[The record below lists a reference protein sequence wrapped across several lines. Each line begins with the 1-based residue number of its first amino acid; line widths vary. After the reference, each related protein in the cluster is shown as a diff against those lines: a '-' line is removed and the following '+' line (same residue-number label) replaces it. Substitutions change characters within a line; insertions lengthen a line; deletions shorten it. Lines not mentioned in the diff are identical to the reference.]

1 MTAQQNSRLLSVDIL
16 RGITIAGMI
25 LVNNP
30 GSWRYMFAPLQH
42 APWHG
47 LTPTDLIFPFFIFI
61 MGIST
66 YISLKKTNFEC
77 TRPVVFKIL
86 KRVFG
91 IFFIGL
97 ALAWFG
103 MSITAW
109 NRLAAEEMTFF
120 ARLWEATTGQFDRIR
135 ILGVLPRLALTYG
148 IAAIIAITV
157 RHKFIPWII
166 GIVLLVYFLLL
177 QFGNGFELAI
187 NNIVVIVD
195 RAILTDAHM
204 WGGLTS
210 VAECGT
216 RFRFEPEG
224 ILSTFPAAMQVL
236 IGFMCGQI
244 ILGTKDNFVRIQKLF
259 IVGAI
264 MTFAGFLLMYGCPIN
279 KKLWTPTFVLVTSGM
294 AATFLALL
302 IWIIDVH
309 GHKRWTPFF
318 ETFGINPLFLFVFAT
333 FVTILLGRILITVTI
348 DEQTVQ
354 RSIQWIIYNRGILP
368 IFESFIETSRTA
380 QLWASFMYSLL
391 FLGFNYIV
399 GYILYKKRIYI
410 KI

>member
-1 MTAQQNSRLLSVDIL
+1 MTQQNSRLLSVDIL

-42 APWHG
+42 ASWHG
-47 LTPTDLIFPFFIFI
+47 MTPTDLIFPFFIFI

-77 TRPVVFKIL
+77 TRATLWKIG
-86 KRVFG
+86 KRVFW

-103 MSITAW
+103 MSISAW
-109 NRLAAEEMTFF
+109 NRLASNEELSFF
-120 ARLWEATTGQFDRIR
+120 ARLLEATTGQFGNIR

-204 WGGLTS
+204 WGGMTS

-236 IGFMCGQI
+236 IGFMCGKI
-244 ILGTKDNFVRIQKLF
+244 ILDTKDNYVRIQQLF

-264 MTFAGFLLMYGCPIN
+264 LTFAGLLLQYGCPIN
-279 KKLWTPTFVLVTSGM
+279 KLLWTPTFVLATSGM
-294 AATFLALL
+294 AATLLALL
-302 IWIIDVH
+302 IWIIDIH

-333 FVTILLGRILITVTI
+333 FVAILLGRILVTVTI
-348 DEQTVQ
+348 DDQEVQ
-354 RSIQWIIYNRGILP
+354 RAVQWVIYNRGILP
-368 IFESFIETSRTA
+368 IFEAFIETSRTA

-391 FLGFNYIV
+391 FLGFNYII